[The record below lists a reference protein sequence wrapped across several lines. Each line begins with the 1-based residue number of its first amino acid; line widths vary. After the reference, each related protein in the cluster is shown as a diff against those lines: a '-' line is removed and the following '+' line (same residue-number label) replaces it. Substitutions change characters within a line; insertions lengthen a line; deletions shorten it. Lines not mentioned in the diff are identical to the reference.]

1 MPAVVPTRAAARPS
15 RRGFIRAQLAMALAT
30 IVGLAA
36 VGLAILPTLLASP
49 SRISQ
54 LIAAAIPELQADVTI
69 HAVRAGWVGPM
80 SIDGIRVVP
89 HDGGQTPLVIR
100 RIEVSHG
107 LAGILLSGGDL
118 GRIRIE
124 GLVADVVFAAD
135 RTSNLAT
142 LFRPRDEAAPGGA
155 AAAPGAAA
163 AAPRRS
169 AVSLVLEVPDAVVRI
184 AGPWTPEPWVSDPIA
199 IRATLG
205 PAADGPH
212 SEWVVEPVQLL
223 TDARLEPGVAQG
235 VLAYVAPVLADATR
249 TAGRF
254 SLRLDEVRLP
264 VGDPASGR
272 LAGELAMHE
281 VVLGPGPLVLRT
293 FASLPFGIPPPPNV
307 RIADESRVEFHLADR
322 RIWHRGLEFG
332 LPLAKPG
339 QRLDVESSGAVG
351 LDDRALDLVLKL
363 PIPADLPQDRPLVAA
378 LAGKQISLGIGG
390 FLGAPEVKFDG
401 SILATAGDVAG
412 ELLERFRQR
421 RQAAGAAEDSDAP
434 RPRRPLLRRRAPPVP

>member
-1 MPAVVPTRAAARPS
+1 MSAVVPTRAAARPA
-15 RRGFIRAQLAMALAT
+15 RRGFIRSQVAVALAT

-36 VGLAILPTLLASP
+36 TGIAILPWLLASP
-49 SRISQ
+49 QRVSR

-69 HAVRAGWVGPM
+69 EAVRVGWAGPM
-80 SIDGIRVVP
+80 SIDGIRVMP
-89 HDGGQTPLVIR
+89 HDGGQTPMVIR

-107 LAGILLSGGDL
+107 LAGIILSGGDL

-142 LFRPRDEAAPGGA
+142 LFRPRADDAAGA
-155 AAAPGAAA
+155 AAGGPK
-163 AAPRRS
+163 RS
-169 AVSLVLEVPDAVVRI
+169 AVRLVLDVPDAVVRI

-199 IRATLG
+199 VRATLG

-223 TDARLEPGVAQG
+223 TDARLEPGIAQG

-249 TAGRF
+249 TSGRF

-272 LAGELAMHE
+272 LSGELAMHE

-293 FASLPFGIPPPPNV
+293 FASLPLGIPPPPNV

-351 LDDRALDLVLKL
+351 LDDRSLDVVLTL

-401 SILATAGDVAG
+401 SILATAGDVAA
-412 ELLERFRQR
+412 ELLERLRQR
-421 RQAAGAAEDSDAP
+421 RQAAGAADDPGVA

>member
-1 MPAVVPTRAAARPS
+1 MPAVMPIRTAAQPVRC
-15 RRGFIRAQLAMALAT
+15 GFIRSQLAMALTT
-30 IVGLAA
+30 IVAFTA
-36 VGLAILPTLLASP
+36 FGLAILPTLLASP
-49 SRISQ
+49 SRISK
-54 LIAAAIPELQADVTI
+54 LIATAIPELQADVTI
-69 HAVRAGWVGPM
+69 EAVRAGWVGPM
-80 SIDGIRVVP
+80 SIDGLRVVP

-107 LAGILLSGGDL
+107 LAGIILSGGDL

-135 RTSNLAT
+135 RSSNLAT
-142 LFRPRDEAAPGGA
+142 LFRPRDEAAPGA
-155 AAAPGAAA
+155 AGGGPT
-163 AAPRRS
+163 RS
-169 AVSLVLEVPDAVVRI
+169 PVRLALEVPDAVVRI

-249 TAGRF
+249 TSGRF

-264 VGDPASGR
+264 VGDPASGQ

-293 FASLPFGIPPPPNV
+293 FASLPLGIPPPPNV
-307 RIADESRVEFHLADR
+307 RIADESHVEFHLADR
-322 RIWHRGLEFG
+322 QIWHRGLEFG

-351 LDDRALDLVLKL
+351 LDDRALDIVLKL

-390 FLGAPEVKFDG
+390 HLGAPEVKFDG
-401 SILATAGDVAG
+401 SILATAGDVAA

-421 RQAAGAAEDSDAP
+421 RQAAGAPDDPGAL
-434 RPRRPLLRRRAPPVP
+434 RPRRPILRRRAPPVP

>member
-1 MPAVVPTRAAARPS
+1 MSAFMPRRGPS
-15 RRGFIRAQLAMALAT
+15 RPARHGFIRSQVAMALAT
-30 IVGLAA
+30 IVGVVA
-36 VGLAILPTLLASP
+36 VGLAILPSLLATP
-49 SRISQ
+49 SRISK
-54 LIAAAIPELQADVTI
+54 LIATAIPELQADVAI
-69 HAVRAGWVGPM
+69 EAVRLGWLGPM
-80 SIDGIRVVP
+80 TISGIRVVP
-89 HDGGQTPLVIR
+89 HEGGQPPLAIR

-107 LAGILLSGGDL
+107 LAGILLSGGDI

-124 GLVADVVFAAD
+124 GLAADVVFAAD

-142 LFRPRDEAAPGGA
+142 LFRPRAAPVA
-155 AAAPGAAA
+155 DPAAP
-163 AAPRRS
+163 AAPQRT
-169 AVSLVLEVPDAVVRI
+169 AVRLALEVPDAVVRI

-249 TAGRF
+249 TSGRF

-281 VVLGPGPLVLRT
+281 VVLGPGPLVLKT
-293 FASLPFGIPPPPNV
+293 LASLPLGLPAPPTI
-307 RIADESRVEFHLADR
+307 RIADESHVEFHLADR
-322 RIWHRGLEFG
+322 SIWHQGLKFG

-339 QRLDVESSGAVG
+339 QRLDVESSGAVS
-351 LDDRALDLVLKL
+351 LDDRSLDLVLKL

-412 ELLERFRQR
+412 ELWERLRQR
-421 RQAAGAAEDSDAP
+421 RQAAGVGDQP
-434 RPRRPLLRRRAPPVP
+434 GVVRPRRPLLRRRAPPVP